1 MKSTMKFMV
10 AALAVLALLAVPAMA
25 RTPDLATLVAGDVAF
40 VYETNLNIPA
50 GVAGAVAVAKFGN
63 DCPDPTGATCTFT
76 GQLAQIPL
84 NADGTLS
91 INTAPPYFGTW
102 FPINAVG
109 AGLSAVNFQI
119 QHADVTLDAMLNATR
134 IDSIATKS
142 VTRDTKI
149 TFKLI
154 STYAGN
160 YYKTADGTYAAKVN
174 IELTT
179 PGGGKIQVFG
189 NNAVD
194 LRAITLNGSVEYTD
208 SLPSGSQAATII
220 PAAIDLAGVEAGTYT
235 ATAKW
240 TTTMP
245 WYQLEANSNAVTF
258 TVLSKPIT
266 ITTNKESVVRGN
278 TFVVTVTGESKKF
291 YWVYLKDASIS
302 TTSIY
307 PQISAGQSNVN
318 TPPPAG
324 AGSPLG
330 VNLSMATDV
339 NPAFSKTV
347 NNVTAANIT
356 TAADGT
362 RTIQFETKA
371 TTYDTKYTVKVI
383 DPADLSRGALPI
395 PG

>member
-119 QHADVTLDAMLNATR
+119 QHADVTLDAVLNASH

-160 YYKTADGTYAAKVN
+160 YYKTAAGTYSAKVN

-194 LRAITLNGSVEYTD
+194 LRAITLNGSV
-208 SLPSGSQAATII
+208 Q
-220 PAAIDLAGVEAGTYT
+220 
-235 ATAKW
+235 
-240 TTTMP
+240 
-245 WYQLEANSNAVTF
+245 F
-258 TVLSKPIT
+258 T
-266 ITTNKESVVRGN
+266 
-278 TFVVTVTGESKKF
+278 
-291 YWVYLKDASIS
+291 
-302 TTSIY
+302 
-307 PQISAGQSNVN
+307 
-318 TPPPAG
+318 
-324 AGSPLG
+324 
-330 VNLSMATDV
+330 
-339 NPAFSKTV
+339 
-347 NNVTAANIT
+347 
-356 TAADGT
+356 
-362 RTIQFETKA
+362 
-371 TTYDTKYTVKVI
+371 
-383 DPADLSRGALPI
+383 
-395 PG
+395 